1 MIYTL
6 YLSSLIVSAAIA
18 GVLAYYLWRRRS
30 KPGAKPVV
38 WVMLAVVV
46 WSLGYALELESTTL
60 SGQIFAANIQYFGIV
75 TVPVMW
81 FAFSLEYTGHDK
93 WLTRRNLFLLAI
105 VPFVTVA
112 LAWTND
118 IHSLMWYGRH
128 LETSGPFMIIAK
140 TYGPWFWIHTS
151 YSYLLLLSGMFFLLQ
166 RLFRPPRLYREQSI
180 ALLICVIVPLAWN
193 VLYIFDLA
201 PIYRVD
207 LTPSAFVISGL
218 AIAWG
223 LFRFRLFDIIPLA
236 RDTVIEGMSDGVIVL
251 DTENR
256 FVDLN
261 RAAERIVGCTPSEAI
276 GQPAANV
283 LSRQPELVEL
293 FCGMTGASE
302 GRVEVEIE
310 KGETQRC
317 YESHISPLYNRRG
330 RLTGRLATL
339 IDITE
344 RKRAEK
350 QAKQL
355 KEYLELQIDRMPIG
369 LVVWDTEFRA
379 QSWNPAAEK
388 IFGFTIEEALGKHPY
403 DLIVPKEAQPH
414 VDNIWHRLLEGDTA
428 AHSINENMTK
438 DGRTIICEWTNTP
451 LKKAD
456 GTVVGVLSMIQD
468 ITEGKRTEEALR
480 ESEEKYRKI
489 VENVHDMVYS
499 CYPDGTLYFVSPNVL
514 SLTGYKVEEGIGR
527 NMMEF
532 VHPDDKER
540 VLSDLEK
547 TIKTGEE
554 FPTIFRLLKKD
565 GSYLYVEELGKVTK
579 EGGKPVGL
587 TGVIRDI
594 TERKRVERALE
605 ESESHFRSVAES
617 ANDAIITADSRGNII
632 FWNKAAEDVF
642 GYLADEA
649 VGKSSTL
656 IMPERLREAFENG
669 IKRVVSTGKSDII
682 GRTIEVVGLRK
693 DGSEL
698 PVELSLAKWEVG
710 EETFFTAIVRDI
722 TERKRAEKKIFEYK
736 ELSKLK
742 SNLLSTVSHELR
754 TPLATIKG
762 YATMLLDYNERL
774 GPEEKGEQLQSIER
788 ATDRLTELVDHLLDM
803 SRLEAGLLKL
813 EKTPASILKLVR
825 GVVAETQLRAPRH
838 QIVSKLDKG
847 LPRVNIDAKRI
858 RQVLDNLIDNAIKYS
873 EEGTEVRVVAERVG
887 SELRISVADQGIG
900 IPAEELGKV
909 FDRMYRIEQRLTPQ
923 LGGVGLGLAICRG
936 LVEAHSG
943 RIWVESE
950 VGKGSTFY
958 FTLPIQSEAEEYRH
972 GKEA

>member
-261 RAAERIVGCTPSEAI
+261 RAAECIVGCTPSEAI
-276 GQPAANV
+276 GQPAADV

-293 FCGMTGASE
+293 FCGMTGVSE

-317 YESHISPLYNRRG
+317 YESHITPLYDRRG
-330 RLTGRLATL
+330 CLTGRLVTL

-344 RKRAEK
+344 R
-350 QAKQL
+350 
-355 KEYLELQIDRMPIG
+355 
-369 LVVWDTEFRA
+369 
-379 QSWNPAAEK
+379 
-388 IFGFTIEEALGKHPY
+388 
-403 DLIVPKEAQPH
+403 
-414 VDNIWHRLLEGDTA
+414 
-428 AHSINENMTK
+428 
-438 DGRTIICEWTNTP
+438 
-451 LKKAD
+451 
-456 GTVVGVLSMIQD
+456 
-468 ITEGKRTEEALR
+468 KRTEEALR

-656 IMPERLREAFENG
+656 IMPEHLREAFENG

-762 YATMLLDYNERL
+762 YATMLLDYNEKL

>member
-18 GVLAYYLWRRRS
+18 GALAYYLLWRHRS
-30 KPGAKPVV
+30 KPGATPAV
-38 WVMLAVVV
+38 WMMLAVVV
-46 WSLGYALELESTTL
+46 WSLGYVLQFKSTTL
-60 SGQIFAANIQYFGIV
+60 SGQIFATNIQYFGIV

-81 FAFSLEYTGHDK
+81 FIFSLGYTGRDK

-105 VPFVTVA
+105 VPFVTVV
-112 LAWTND
+112 LAWTNGID
-118 IHSLMWYGRH
+118 GLMWYGRH
-128 LETSGPFMIIAK
+128 LETSGPFVIIAK

-151 YSYLLLLSGMFFLLQ
+151 YSYLLLLSGMFFLLR
-166 RLFRPPRLYREQSI
+166 RLFGPPRLYREQSI

-193 VLYIFDLA
+193 VLYIFHLA
-201 PIYRVD
+201 PVYRVD

-218 AIAWG
+218 VMAWG

-261 RAAERIVGCTPSEAI
+261 QAAECIVDCTPSEAI
-276 GQPAANV
+276 GQPVANV

-293 FCGMTGASE
+293 FCGMTGVLE
-302 GRVEVEIE
+302 GRVEVEVE
-310 KGETQRC
+310 KGETQRY

-330 RLTGRLATL
+330 RLTGRLAIL

-344 RKRAEK
+344 RKRVEE

-388 IFGFTIEEALGKHPY
+388 IFGFTMEEALGKHPY

-414 VDNIWHRLLEGDTA
+414 VDDIWHRLLEGDTA

-438 DGRTIICEWTNTP
+438 DGCTIICEWTNTP

-456 GTVVGVLSMIQD
+456 GTVVGVLSMVQ
-468 ITEGKRTEEALR
+468 
-480 ESEEKYRKI
+480 
-489 VENVHDMVYS
+489 
-499 CYPDGTLYFVSPNVL
+499 
-514 SLTGYKVEEGIGR
+514 
-527 NMMEF
+527 
-532 VHPDDKER
+532 
-540 VLSDLEK
+540 
-547 TIKTGEE
+547 
-554 FPTIFRLLKKD
+554 
-565 GSYLYVEELGKVTK
+565 
-579 EGGKPVGL
+579 
-587 TGVIRDI
+587 DI
-594 TERKRVERALE
+594 TERKRAEEALE
-605 ESESHFRSVAES
+605 ESERRYRLLAENAKDVIWTVDMNMRPTYMS
-617 ANDAIITADSRGNII
+617 PSITHLL
-632 FWNKAAEDVF
+632 
-642 GYLADEA
+642 GYTVEEAMALPMEA
-649 VGKSSTL
+649 VFTPALLDIAMKVLAEELAVENMEQKDLSRSRTL
-656 IMPERLREAFENG
+656 ELELN
-669 IKRVVSTGKSDII
+669 
-682 GRTIEVVGLRK
+682 RK
-693 DGSEL
+693 DGSIV
-698 PVELSLAKWEVG
+698 PVECQFTFIRGPDGRPIEILAI
-710 EETFFTAIVRDI
+710 ARDI
-722 TERKRAEKKIFEYK
+722 TERKRAKQKIFEYK
-736 ELSKLK
+736 ELNKLK

-762 YATMLLDYNERL
+762 YATMLLDYDERL
-774 GPEEKGEQLQSIER
+774 DHGEKREQMHSIER
-788 ATDRLTELVDHLLDM
+788 ATDRLTELVSHLLDM
-803 SRLEAGLLKL
+803 SRLDAGLLKL
-813 EKTPASILKLVR
+813 EKTPTSISKLVR
-825 GVVAETQLRAPRH
+825 RAAAEAHLRAPRH

-887 SELRISVADQGIG
+887 SVLRISVADQGIG

-936 LVEAHSG
+936 LVKAHSG

-950 VGKGSTFY
+950 VGRGSTFY
-958 FTLPIQSEAEEYRH
+958 FTLPIQSEAEEYNH